1 MKMKKIISIFM
12 LIVLTSTF
20 AINCF
25 ADDFD
30 NVKNVII
37 TGKGSVDAPAD
48 TVSIHFEIESRAAN
62 ESDALRK
69 SEALTKKIIT
79 SCNSYGETSKES
91 FCLYEDSC
99 TGKFVVSKNFILT
112 SKKTDKVDLIT
123 EELISNG
130 VSYIGCVNYSLES
143 MEKYEKEALSL
154 AIKDAE
160 NRASSLG
167 INLKINEIKDFGSYC
182 CCCGCLCEKKGYE
195 TIECT
200 VNLIY
205 K

>member
-1 MKMKKIISIFM
+1 MKKIISIFM

-91 FCLYEDSC
+91 FCL
-99 TGKFVVSKNFILT
+99 
-112 SKKTDKVDLIT
+112 
-123 EELISNG
+123 
-130 VSYIGCVNYSLES
+130 
-143 MEKYEKEALSL
+143 
-154 AIKDAE
+154 
-160 NRASSLG
+160 
-167 INLKINEIKDFGSYC
+167 
-182 CCCGCLCEKKGYE
+182 
-195 TIECT
+195 
-200 VNLIY
+200 
-205 K
+205 